1 MLTVRVALPAD
12 AVTAPPASPPGKTTP
27 ASAQP
32 KQAAAPAGASTA
44 PKAAPK
50 AAAAAQRTQMPP
62 PVQAARPGTTTGG
75 PPMTG
80 PPTAVLLTGYFV
92 AAGLGL
98 ALVGGRKPDGA
109 VASGADEP
117 SRGPSD
123 AALRA
128 GIAAADVWR
137 AASDA
142 RYEVLAAAAFKKK
155 AEAEWFAAYTAAL
168 RDRVA
173 VRAQLARSAE
183 AQVQRNKAVSARA
196 ANEAVE
202 QGVAE
207 PARKKGGILGVLKA
221 LLPGRKKS

>member
-1 MLTVRVALPAD
+1 
-12 AVTAPPASPPGKTTP
+12 
-27 ASAQP
+27 
-32 KQAAAPAGASTA
+32 
-44 PKAAPK
+44 
-50 AAAAAQRTQMPP
+50 
-62 PVQAARPGTTTGG
+62 
-75 PPMTG
+75 MTG

-92 AAGLGL
+92 AAGLGV

-109 VASGADEP
+109 VASSADEP

-123 AALRA
+123 AALRAA

-142 RYEVLAAAAFKKK
+142 RYEVLAAAARKKQ

-168 RDRVA
+168 RDRAA